1 VLFQVLDNGG
11 SAVHSATRHVM
22 IIRVIK
28 SSIFAVLMHDF
39 VAFSNKFKLA
49 RLFLLI
55 VSPKGRVFDQIRVIE
70 LSFASAS

>member
-1 VLFQVLDNGG
+1 
-11 SAVHSATRHVM
+11 
-22 IIRVIK
+22 
-28 SSIFAVLMHDF
+28 MHDF